1 MRGAGKNQRPLASN
15 HLAST
20 GLTLLLA
27 LATGCKQSATAPEST
42 SQSAAPPTT
51 QPIAQTT
58 LPQPFLPPTPRAF
71 RRKHIYSVTANTH
84 AEIAA
89 AIAQARQQHK
99 RIILAFGGDWCGDCQ
114 VLDIY
119 FNQSP
124 NAELLAKH
132 FVLVDVDI
140 EQYDHNLD
148 IAQHYGIPLQ
158 KGVPALAVLDS
169 SGRLLYAQADKEFE
183 HMATMEPES
192 VTDFLNHWKS

>member
-1 MRGAGKNQRPLASN
+1 MRGAGEKQRLLSPKPLPGA
-15 HLAST
+15 
-20 GLTLLLA
+20 GFLLLLV
-27 LATGCKQSATAPEST
+27 LATGCKQSAPTPES
-42 SQSAAPPTT
+42 SSEPAAPQTT
-51 QPIAQTT
+51 QPAAQMT

-71 RRKHIYSVTANTH
+71 RRKHIYSATVDTH

-89 AIAQARQQHK
+89 AITRARQQHK

-169 SGRLLYAQADKEFE
+169 SGKLLYAQTDREFE

-192 VTDFLNHWKS
+192 VTYFLNHWKS

>member
-1 MRGAGKNQRPLASN
+1 MA
-15 HLAST
+15 
-20 GLTLLLA
+20 LA
-27 LATGCKQSATAPEST
+27 LGCKQSP
-42 SQSAAPPTT
+42 PPTVT
-51 QPIAQTT
+51 EPST
-58 LPQPFLPPTPRAF
+58 LPATPPTAAASTPAPLAPFITADPAPARSF
-71 RRKHIYSVTANTH
+71 SRRHIYSITADTH

-89 AIAQARQQHK
+89 AVVKARKEHK
-99 RIILAFGGDWCGDCQ
+99 KIILAFGGDWCGDCQ

-119 FNQSP
+119 LHQSP

-132 FVLVDVDI
+132 FVLIDVDI

-169 SGRLLYAQADKEFE
+169 SGKLLYSQADKEFE
-183 HMATMEPES
+183 HMATMEPQS